1 MMGPSLPAGQCG
13 QRWLVEQGAGRALG
27 GLVAV
32 LQLTG
37 ATVPVRKQTDPAAIR
52 MNEAASS
59 GIGGSEVGVDVICRS
74 RRRWASV
81 RTSTGH
87 LLHDISLALC
97 QRPFIVSGER
107 AAIQGQGRPHS
118 ARTAC
123 RPSATS

>member
-1 MMGPSLPAGQCG
+1 MMGRSLPAGQCG

-37 ATVPVRKQTDPAAIR
+37 ATVPVRKQTDPAAIK
-52 MNEAASS
+52 MSEATSS
-59 GIGGSEVGVDVICRS
+59 GSGGSEVGVDVMQIQAPLGIGSDVHR
-74 RRRWASV
+74 APP
-81 RTSTGH
+81 
-87 LLHDISLALC
+87 LHDISLALC
-97 QRPFIVSGER
+97 QRPFIVSDER